1 MTPAQRQYDL
11 DLARSMHR
19 MAAWI
24 EPRSRKVADTLN
36 IAAKRI
42 EALSTQTDQ
51 PASTP
56 DQNR

>member
-11 DLARSMHR
+11 DLAKSMHK

-24 EPRSRKVADTLN
+24 EPKSRKVADTLKV
-36 IAAKRI
+36 AAKRI
-42 EALSTQTDQ
+42 EALSSQIQ